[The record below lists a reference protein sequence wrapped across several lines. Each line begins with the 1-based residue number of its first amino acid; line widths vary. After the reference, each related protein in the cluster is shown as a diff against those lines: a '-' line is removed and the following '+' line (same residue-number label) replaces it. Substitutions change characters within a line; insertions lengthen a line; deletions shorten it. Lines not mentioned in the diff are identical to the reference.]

1 MNKYRGQRIDPVSL
15 PADHPLFLMYTSG
28 TTAKP
33 KGCEHSTGGYMAY
46 VTGTTKYYQDIHP
59 EDVYWCMADIGW
71 ITGHSYI
78 VYGPLSVGASSVLFE
93 GMPNYPDAGRPW
105 RIAERLGVNIFHTAP
120 TTIRMLR
127 KAGPEEPAKY
137 DYEFKHM
144 TTVGEPIEP
153 EVWRWYYDVV
163 GKEKAAVVDTYWQT
177 ETGGFIGTT
186 LPALQPMKPGS
197 CGPGALGIIPII
209 LDDDGN
215 KIEPGSGKAG
225 NVCMSNPW
233 PGRMQ
238 TIYGDPDRFV
248 ETYYGKYAKHDSKN
262 WQDWPYVTGDGG
274 TQGSDGYIRV
284 VGRVDDVINV
294 AGHRLGTKELESAA
308 LTVTE
313 IGEAAAVPAFDE
325 LKGRVP
331 ELYVSLKPGVDSS
344 NIESLVKKAISTII
358 GPIARPSEVW
368 ITSDLPKTRSGKI
381 MRRVI
386 ASISN
391 FVDVGDVTTLANP
404 EVVEEIREHVQAAK
418 LKAGKIPEDL
428 PEAMKKEIEGFGE
441 N

>member
-1 MNKYRGQRIDPVSL
+1 M
-15 PADHPLFLMYTSG
+15 
-28 TTAKP
+28 
-33 KGCEHSTGGYMAY
+33 
-46 VTGTTKYYQDIHP
+46 
-59 EDVYWCMADIGW
+59 
-71 ITGHSYI
+71 
-78 VYGPLSVGASSVLFE
+78 
-93 GMPNYPDAGRPW
+93 
-105 RIAERLGVNIFHTAP
+105 
-120 TTIRMLR
+120 
-127 KAGPEEPAKY
+127 
-137 DYEFKHM
+137 
-144 TTVGEPIEP
+144 
-153 EVWRWYYDVV
+153 
-163 GKEKAAVVDTYWQT
+163 
-177 ETGGFIGTT
+177 
-186 LPALQPMKPGS
+186 
-197 CGPGALGIIPII
+197 
-209 LDDDGN
+209 
-215 KIEPGSGKAG
+215 
-225 NVCMSNPW
+225 
-233 PGRMQ
+233 
-238 TIYGDPDRFV
+238 
-248 ETYYGKYAKHDSKN
+248 
-262 WQDWPYVTGDGG
+262 
-274 TQGSDGYIRV
+274 
-284 VGRVDDVINV
+284 INV

-428 PEAMKKEIEGFGE
+428 PEAMKKEIEQFGE